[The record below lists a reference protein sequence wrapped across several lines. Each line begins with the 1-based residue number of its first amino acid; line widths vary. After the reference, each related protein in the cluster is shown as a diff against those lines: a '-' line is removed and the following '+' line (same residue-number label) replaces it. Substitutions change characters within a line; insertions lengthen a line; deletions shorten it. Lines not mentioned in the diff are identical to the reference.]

1 MSRGYMFWRFFVVG
15 IMGAITMFFVAIV
28 EIFWPSLNFF
38 VYYFHADW
46 LKILQTIVYWIISPY
61 VLKALGCK
69 P

>member
-1 MSRGYMFWRFFVVG
+1 
-15 IMGAITMFFVAIV
+15 MFFVAIV

-69 P
+69 PWIYRISAAFKNFRKKAG